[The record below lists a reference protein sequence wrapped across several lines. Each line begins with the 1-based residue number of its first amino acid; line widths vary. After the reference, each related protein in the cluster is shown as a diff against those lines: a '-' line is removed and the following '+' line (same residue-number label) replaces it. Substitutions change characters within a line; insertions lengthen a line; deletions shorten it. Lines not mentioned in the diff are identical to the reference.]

1 MTIPTQDLDANNKRM
16 NIPWY
21 LPKPTEIWFNHL
33 VDGKRFAKKADDT
46 IEDSVL
52 TKIGYN
58 IIFNNGIFNQVCY
71 EWCKLTRN
79 CQSWIPFKIQLT
91 ATDKDPVNH
100 RTLEDTSYHNANNA
114 TTDTDITNIS
124 TLTEA
129 NSLQTNTKQANFT
142 KMFEILEKH
151 GKKF

>member
-1 MTIPTQDLDANNKRM
+1 M
-16 NIPWY
+16 
-21 LPKPTEIWFNHL
+21 
-33 VDGKRFAKKADDT
+33 
-46 IEDSVL
+46 EDSVL

-58 IIFNNGIFNQVCY
+58 IIFNNGIFNQVCF

-79 CQSWIPFKIQLT
+79 YQSWIPFKIQLT

-129 NSLQTNTKQANFT
+129 NSLQTNSNQANFT

-151 GKKF
+151 GKKILINVMVHEMVVSFPTVDCLAKATIQRIQVLRVETRKLAC